1 MTSLSVDEEHNQIRC
16 MQQLTEAMENV
27 DYYWPWAQVL

>member
-1 MTSLSVDEEHNQIRC
+1 LMTSLSVDEEHNQLRC

-27 DYYWPWAQVL
+27 DYY